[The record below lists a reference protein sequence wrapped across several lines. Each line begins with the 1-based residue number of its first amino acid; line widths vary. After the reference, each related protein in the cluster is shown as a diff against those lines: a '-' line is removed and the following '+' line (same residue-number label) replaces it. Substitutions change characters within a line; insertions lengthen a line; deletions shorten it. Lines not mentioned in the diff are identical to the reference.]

1 MEDFVFI
8 VEFDLQRL
16 PTFGGSHLYPMC
28 VFDTFE
34 GAEKYVDEVFKDNK
48 EKMMEGTEDD
58 DISFEENT
66 HKWGKKEFDTDEC
79 GYCYT
84 KQLIA
89 KDEIRSIA
97 NLQVSVIRI
106 THYAK

>member
-16 PTFGGSHLYPMC
+16 PMFGENHLYPMC

-34 GAEKYVDEVFKDNK
+34 GAEKYVDMVFEDNK

-66 HKWGKKEFDTDEC
+66 HKWGKKEFDTGEC

-106 THYAK
+106 TYYKN